1 MRDENYVVYEEPL
14 TEDQTQRLRAGD
26 FSEFVDTYAS
36 PNFTMAI
43 VVGLCLW
50 GGVALIGW
58 ALYRVFN

>member
-14 TEDQTQRLRAGD
+14 TDDQTQRLRAGD
-26 FSEFVDTYAS
+26 FSEFVDDYAS
-36 PNFTMAI
+36 PNLVMAI

-58 ALYRVFN
+58 AIHRAFT